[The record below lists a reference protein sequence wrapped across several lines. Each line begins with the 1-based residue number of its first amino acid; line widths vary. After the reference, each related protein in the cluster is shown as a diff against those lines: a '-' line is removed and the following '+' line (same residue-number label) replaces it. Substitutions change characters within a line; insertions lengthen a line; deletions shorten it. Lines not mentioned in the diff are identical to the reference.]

1 MGGPEE
7 GLKALGLAWGE
18 PSAIPQSQCLLSLI
32 KPQPIWVGT
41 PEPLDLAV
49 LRSGVLVPEQV
60 QGKAS
65 SQHKGQKSV
74 TLFSMTVMTCAFV
87 SMCTKNDQ
95 SSGRSWKQM

>member
-18 PSAIPQSQCLLSLI
+18 PSAIPHRQCLLLPV
-32 KPQPIWVGT
+32 KPQPIWGT

-49 LRSGVLVPEQV
+49 LRTGVLVPELV
-60 QGKAS
+60 QGKES
-65 SQHKGQKSV
+65 SQYKGQKPV
-74 TLFSMTVMTCAFV
+74 TLFSMTVKTCALV

-95 SSGRSWKQM
+95 SSGRAWKQM